1 MKRSTEP
8 IVQPTTPASPQT
20 AQAAGAASQLIRFY
34 IDSWEIHG
42 GAPRPVVG
50 RLVEGYRVV
59 FRPSQPENGMADLDE
74 DVDVDALPAE
84 VVVPAEAHGGVR
96 RGHLHAEWHVTPSE
110 GPLYDAE
117 SLSGL
122 VVRTQ
127 VIALDRRL
135 GVVEGLGPAGE
146 AMEVWSAIPGT
157 LHLREVTDAG
167 WDFDEHPMRTAPSPA
182 ALGAV
187 RRGVEEAV
195 LVDLQVPRRPL
206 G

>member
-8 IVQPTTPASPQT
+8 TAQPATPTSAQT
-20 AQAAGAASQLIRFY
+20 AEEAGAASQLIRFY

-50 RLVEGYRVV
+50 QPLEGYRVV
-59 FRPSQPENGMADLDE
+59 FRPAQPENGMADLDE

-135 GVVEGLGPAGE
+135 EVVEGLGPAGE
-146 AMEVWSAIPGT
+146 AMEVWSPIPGT
-157 LHLREVTDAG
+157 LHLREVTG
-167 WDFDEHPMRTAPSPA
+167 TEWDFDDRPVRNAPSPA
-182 ALGAV
+182 TLGAV
-187 RRGVEEAV
+187 RRAVEGAV
-195 LVDLQVPRRPL
+195 LVDLQVMHRPP